1 MVLFHRITPAWPLGI
16 TLATFCLS
24 FPVNAA
30 ERSDLSLAPVSA
42 VGELGDIA
50 TFKPAHAGRWHVRGS
65 LGVASSDY
73 SRGAYDN
80 EGEDLDQV
88 VFGVGVSTTVQ
99 LIDDTTGPLRGL
111 NLTLGTSNG
120 IASGDHRPVMEDGH
134 WYESNWYLGLSAR
147 LGENWLGSIT
157 QSGFSSPIE
166 DFEFTQ
172 ETTLAAQYAG
182 GSALGRLSPQIKVT
196 KPVGEQD
203 DGWLIAA
210 NIAPQMPLT
219 QGRYPVTLSFPVEV
233 GVGFDGYYG
242 EDRGTG
248 QYLEAGIGASLPLKG
263 LSGEYGNWNLSGQ
276 IGVLARNDEIRQADP
291 AFTRDTLIPHAS
303 LTLNVAY

>member
-1 MVLFHRITPAWPLGI
+1 MVSFHRISPVGSLGI
-16 TLATFCLS
+16 AVAVFC
-24 FPVNAA
+24 FPLNSHAA
-30 ERSDLSLAPVSA
+30 ERGGSALSPVSA

-80 EGEDLDQV
+80 EDEDLDQV
-88 VFGVGVSTTVQ
+88 AFGVGLSTTVQ
-99 LIDDTTGPLRGL
+99 LVQGATGPLQGL
-111 NLTLGTSNG
+111 NFTLGTSNG
-120 IASGDHRPVMEDGH
+120 IASGDNRRVLDDGH

-147 LGENWLGSIT
+147 LGEHWLGAIT
-157 QSGFSSPIE
+157 QSGFSSPIN
-166 DFEFTQ
+166 DFDFTQ
-172 ETTLAAQYAG
+172 ETTLAAQYANE
-182 GSALGRLSPQIKVT
+182 SPLGQLSPQLKVT

-219 QGRYPVTLSFPVEV
+219 QGHYPVTLSFPLEI
-233 GVGFDGYYG
+233 GVGFDEYYG
-242 EDRGTG
+242 ADRDAG
-248 QYLEAGIGASLPLKG
+248 QYLDVGVGASLPLKG
-263 LSGEYGNWNLSGQ
+263 ISGDYGNWNLGSQ
-276 IGVLARNDEIRQADP
+276 LGVLARSEEIRQADP
-291 AFTRDTLIPHAS
+291 EFSRDTLVPYAS

>member
-1 MVLFHRITPAWPLGI
+1 MNFPHRISPAWSLSAA
-16 TLATFCLS
+16 LAACWLS
-24 FPVNAA
+24 FPAVAA
-30 ERSDLSLAPVSA
+30 ERNDSSPRPVSA

-50 TFKPAHAGRWHVRGS
+50 TFKPAHTGRWHFRGS

-80 EGEDLDQV
+80 EGEDLGQV
-88 VFGVGVSTTVQ
+88 VFGVGLSATAQ
-99 LIDDTTGPLRGL
+99 LIDGATGPLHGL
-111 NLTLGTSNG
+111 NLTFGTSNG
-120 IASGDHRPVMEDGH
+120 IASGDHRPVMDDGH

-147 LGENWLGSIT
+147 LGENWLGAVT

-172 ETTLAAQYAG
+172 ETTLAAQYAD
-182 GSALGRLSPQIKVT
+182 GSALGQLSPQLKIT

-203 DGWLIAA
+203 DGWLVAA

-219 QGRYPVTLSFPVEV
+219 QGRYSLTLSFPVEV

-242 EDRGTG
+242 AERGTG
-248 QYLEAGIGASLPLKG
+248 RYLDAGVGASLPLKG
-263 LSGEYGNWNLSGQ
+263 MAGGVGNWNLNGQ
-276 IGVLARNDEIRQADP
+276 IGVLARSDEIRQADP
-291 AFTRDTLIPHAS
+291 AFSRDTLIPHAS